1 VINNKKVF
9 LIYIVC
15 FFLFLTL
22 LLFPNYNS
30 KTKLFTYF
38 LKDKVESPFIFV
50 GNEVRDLFLVF
61 NLNFDYADTI
71 KKLEDENNYLQSIN
85 KYLLTLTSKYSD
97 QNKIFH
103 QSSVKLPIS
112 VGVHILGDRNLV
124 YNKNFIINKGSNNGL
139 VIGDYIIDGL
149 NIVGRIVSINFNTS
163 EVVTVKSI
171 NYGDEVFI
179 NGKSYI
185 VSGTNNNYLSFL
197 RQKESTEIPD
207 FQAGD
212 IAVVHLNDI
221 KLRLFIT
228 ILFLIYGNFSSVIN
242 DIVIFSLINIAFYTV
257 LKEKNI
263 KIIDVLIFIL
273 STFVV
278 EVFVGL
284 PILIG
289 IVILFIPLILLNY
302 FINNYNFALFIKS
315 SIIFLLSFIAFCIF
329 DQTLVFRLLNLQY
342 FITIFILI
350 LIFLGLSKYGK
361 E

>member
-1 VINNKKVF
+1 MINNKKVF
-9 LIYIVC
+9 LIYIIC

-22 LLFPNYNS
+22 ILFPNYNS

-38 LKDKVESPFIFV
+38 VKEKLESPFVFI
-50 GNEVRDLFLVF
+50 GNEVRELFLVF
-61 NLNFDYADTI
+61 NLNFDHVNAI
-71 KKLEDENNYLQSIN
+71 KKLEDNNNYLRSIN
-85 KYLLTLTSKYSD
+85 KYLLTLTSKYYE

-221 KLRLFIT
+221 KLRL
-228 ILFLIYGNFSSVIN
+228 G
-242 DIVIFSLINIAFYTV
+242 IVSYDN
-257 LKEKNI
+257 NQ
-263 KIIDVLIFIL
+263 
-273 STFVV
+273 
-278 EVFVGL
+278 
-284 PILIG
+284 PILLTPDIT
-289 IVILFIPLILLNY
+289 
-302 FINNYNFALFIKS
+302 NFE
-315 SIIFLLSFIAFCIF
+315 
-329 DQTLVFRLLNLQY
+329 NLRAV
-342 FITIFILI
+342 TND
-350 LIFLGLSKYGK
+350 
-361 E
+361 

>member
-1 VINNKKVF
+1 MINNKKVF

-185 VSGTNNNYLSFL
+185 VN
-197 RQKESTEIPD
+197 
-207 FQAGD
+207 
-212 IAVVHLNDI
+212 I
-221 KLRLFIT
+221 KLRL
-228 ILFLIYGNFSSVIN
+228 G
-242 DIVIFSLINIAFYTV
+242 IVSYDN
-257 LKEKNI
+257 NQ
-263 KIIDVLIFIL
+263 
-273 STFVV
+273 
-278 EVFVGL
+278 
-284 PILIG
+284 PILLTPDIT
-289 IVILFIPLILLNY
+289 
-302 FINNYNFALFIKS
+302 NFE
-315 SIIFLLSFIAFCIF
+315 
-329 DQTLVFRLLNLQY
+329 NLRAV
-342 FITIFILI
+342 TND
-350 LIFLGLSKYGK
+350 
-361 E
+361 

>member
-1 VINNKKVF
+1 MINNKKVF

-221 KLRLFIT
+221 KLRL
-228 ILFLIYGNFSSVIN
+228 G
-242 DIVIFSLINIAFYTV
+242 IVSYEN
-257 LKEKNI
+257 NQ
-263 KIIDVLIFIL
+263 
-273 STFVV
+273 
-278 EVFVGL
+278 
-284 PILIG
+284 PILLTSDIT
-289 IVILFIPLILLNY
+289 
-302 FINNYNFALFIKS
+302 NFE
-315 SIIFLLSFIAFCIF
+315 
-329 DQTLVFRLLNLQY
+329 NLRAV
-342 FITIFILI
+342 TND
-350 LIFLGLSKYGK
+350 
-361 E
+361 